1 MVNDRFNNPN
11 SAIFLNAGYY
21 LIPGGMY
28 LSGDFTI
35 TVWHYLKDLK
45 NYRIFDICNG
55 EGGNNNIILMSGT
68 IPTFYIYIGA
78 NPNILAVT
86 MIAGTNDFVL
96 NKWEHLAVTLQ
107 GTYLKMYLNGVVIV
121 SEPAANIP
129 TVMVRN
135 YAYLGKSSSPLNNS
149 PNPIGYYDEMRFY
162 SRALNQ
168 TEILAVMRI

>member
-1 MVNDRFNNPN
+1 
-11 SAIFLNAGYY
+11 
-21 LIPGGMY
+21 MY
-28 LSGDFTI
+28 LSGDFTV

-45 NYRIFDICNG
+45 TYRIFDICNG

-78 NPNILAVT
+78 NPNIVGVT
-86 MIAGTNDFVL
+86 MIAGSNDFVL

-129 TVMVRN
+129 TVMLRN

-168 TEILAVMRI
+168 TEILAVMRV